1 MACVSSPTN
10 CFLPP
15 SSPQWQHESL
25 SYQEF
30 TLVSLQEKR
39 VAYENLIWLL
49 IFSFVSLLVVFSGT
63 FVSIRIAT
71 LTAAGSIKSLQ
82 SALKQS
88 GTSLSHIQTEETDV
102 SEVLALKHS
111 YNDLISELDTTSQS
125 LSKFEGIIHS
135 LND

>member
-1 MACVSSPTN
+1 M
-10 CFLPP
+10 
-15 SSPQWQHESL
+15 
-25 SYQEF
+25 
-30 TLVSLQEKR
+30 
-39 VAYENLIWLL
+39 
-49 IFSFVSLLVVFSGT
+49 VFSGT